1 MTDSLAE
8 KLRAATELDV
18 AVAMEGAPFALPK
31 TEVELLE
38 FFNRV
43 LDVLGVPDADGD
55 VMEQED

>member
-1 MTDSLAE
+1 MTEDLAA

-31 TEVELLE
+31 TDVELLE
-38 FFNRV
+38 FFNRM

-55 VMEQED
+55 VFGAEA